1 MPPLT
6 VLLKPAS
13 GSCNMRC
20 SYCFYA
26 DEAQNRAT
34 ENYGMMSEATL
45 EAVVRECLARAEGS
59 CSFGFQGGE
68 PTLRGLGFF
77 RRCTALVEQY
87 RPSGLAV
94 SYFLQTNGLLLDE
107 SWAAF
112 FREHRFL
119 VGLSL
124 DGDKELHDACR
135 PDAAGKGTFNRAL
148 RAARLLDRFGV
159 EYNVLTVVT
168 ARTARSIRRVY
179 RFFMKNGLVYQQYIP
194 CLDPLGEPRG
204 LHPWSLTPEAYGEF
218 LIRLFDEWYAD
229 RRAGRFVYIRYFENL
244 AALMLGRP
252 PESCGMLGHCGPQL
266 VVEADGS
273 AYPCDF
279 YMLDDYRLG
288 NFNTDGLPGMEA
300 RREEIGFLK
309 ESFLGLERCRTCRW
323 ARLCRGGC
331 RRDRQGVGLHEIG
344 QNYFC
349 PAYLRFFEYAAPK
362 LATLL

>member
-6 VLLKPAS
+6 VLIKPAS

-20 SYCFYA
+20 TYCFYA
-26 DEAQNRAT
+26 DETQNRAT

-68 PTLRGLGFF
+68 PTLRGLDFF
-77 RRCTALVEQY
+77 RRCTALVERY
-87 RPSGLAV
+87 RPRGLAV

-107 SWAAF
+107 AWAAF
-112 FREHRFL
+112 FREYHFL
-119 VGLSL
+119 IGLSL
-124 DGDKELHDACR
+124 DGDRDLHDACR
-135 PDAAGKGTFNRAL
+135 PDAAGKGTFSRVL
-148 RAARLLDRFGV
+148 GAARLLDRFGV
-159 EYNVLTVVT
+159 DYNVLTVVT
-168 ARTARSIRRVY
+168 ARTARSIRHIY

-194 CLDPLGEPRG
+194 CLDPLGEARG
-204 LHPWSLTPEAYGEF
+204 LHPWSLTPQAYGDF

-252 PESCGMLGHCGPQL
+252 PESCGMLGRCGPQL

-288 NFNTDGLPGMEA
+288 NFNTDSLPQMEA
-300 RREEIGFLK
+300 RREQTGFLQ
-309 ESFLGLERCRTCRW
+309 ESLRGLDRCRTCRW

-331 RRDRQGVGLHEIG
+331 RRDRQGTALHDIG